1 MNKALVTLPV
11 MLFSL
16 GLCAQTADIHVSTER
31 TLSITFPVSVSHIDL
46 GSTSINARLVGPGSR
61 IVLVKGVER
70 DFEKTN
76 LTVVTTNN
84 EVYTFNV
91 AFTEAPMQ
99 DAITV
104 GEKTAAP
111 AQYAATILDNGRRLL
126 GVNDA
131 SGGVYGQLRGIYVR
145 DSIVYLHLKL
155 DNATAIGYEVAA
167 IRFVLLN
174 KQGIKRKAQ
183 QEITLT
189 PISFH
194 GNNQKVAPHGNT
206 TFVSVLPKFSLAG
219 RRRLQI
225 QILERSGERNLELT
239 VPARQLS
246 KAVSLPSL

>member
-1 MNKALVTLPV
+1 MNKAFVTLAV
-11 MLFSL
+11 VLFSL
-16 GLCAQTADIHVSTER
+16 RLWAQAVDLHVSTER
-31 TLSITFPVSVSHIDL
+31 TLSITFPVAISHIDL
-46 GSTSINARLVGPGSR
+46 GSPSIDARLVGPGSR

-70 DFEKTN
+70 GFKKTN
-76 LTVVTTNN
+76 LTVVTAKN

-91 AFTEAPMQ
+91 VFAETPVQ
-99 DAITV
+99 DALTV
-104 GEKTAAP
+104 AEESAAP

-126 GVNDA
+126 GVNAA

-155 DNATAIGYEVAA
+155 DNVTDIGYEVAA

-174 KQGIKRKAQ
+174 KRGIKRRAQ
-183 QEITLT
+183 QEITLS

-194 GNNQKVAPHGNT
+194 GNNQTVAPHGNT
-206 TFVSVLPKFSLAG
+206 TFVGVLPKFSLAG
-219 RRRLQI
+219 KRRLHI
-225 QILERSGERNLELT
+225 QIMERNGERNLELI